1 MQLNTTQTKKAVER
15 TLGEYRRYL
24 LQATL
29 EQMPKLTST
38 YSLVPPSGGFSR
50 SSSTEKAAIAN
61 VDYERRRKEVMELVI
76 HAVNKLSMR
85 ERSIIAM
92 KYLGEEEIF
101 DYEVY
106 TELNLSHRHYYR
118 IKAQAIQKM
127 GIAMKIAVYEEDAVL
142 V

>member
-1 MQLNTTQTKKAVER
+1 MQLNTVRTKKAVEKM
-15 TLGEYRRYL
+15 LGEYRRYL

-29 EQMPKLTST
+29 DQMPKITAT

-61 VDYERRRKEVMELVI
+61 IDYENRRREVMEMVI
-76 HAVNKLSMR
+76 HAVNKLTLR
-85 ERSIIAM
+85 ERSIISM

-106 TELNLSHRHYYR
+106 TELNFSHRHYYR
-118 IKAQAIQKM
+118 IKAQALQKM
-127 GIAMKIAVYEEDAVL
+127 GMALGIAVYEEEAM
-142 V
+142 